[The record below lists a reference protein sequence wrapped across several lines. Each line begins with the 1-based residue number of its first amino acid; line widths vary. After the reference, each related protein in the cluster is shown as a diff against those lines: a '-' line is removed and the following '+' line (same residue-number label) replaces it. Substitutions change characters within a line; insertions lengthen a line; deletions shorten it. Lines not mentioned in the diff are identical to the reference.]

1 MPPSWRRENPV
12 FLVAAP
18 SGKEIEMANRD
29 DIVRYLENLKAERDA
44 VALYEQIAAAEP
56 NPDLAAVYRKMADT
70 ERRHA
75 AAWEGK
81 LREAGAPVPDYRPG
95 WRTRILSWL
104 ARRFGPAF
112 VLPTMVELESSASSG
127 YSSQPDAE
135 AAGMQVEERSHARVF
150 RTLAKTTHGL
160 EGGAVAR
167 FEGRHRA
174 AGGNALRAGVLGAND
189 GLVSVFCLVMGV
201 AGAGVGS
208 REILL
213 TGFAGLL
220 AGALSMALG
229 EWLSVQSSRELYQY
243 QLEIEKRE
251 LEQIPE
257 EEKAELTLIYQAKGI
272 APDAARRLADRLLS
286 DEATALDTLAREEL
300 SIDPRELGGSA
311 WEAALTS
318 FFLFT
323 AGAIVPVLPYVFLTG
338 MAGIIVS
345 AAASALGLFAIGA
358 AITLMTGRNPIL
370 SGLRQVGFGLAAAAI
385 TFGIGKLI
393 GVNVGG

>member
-1 MPPSWRRENPV
+1 
-12 FLVAAP
+12 
-18 SGKEIEMANRD
+18 MATQD
-29 DIVRYLENLKAERDA
+29 DIARYRENLKTEHDA
-44 VALYEQIAAAEP
+44 VTLYEQIAGAEP

-75 AAWEGK
+75 DTWEGK
-81 LREAGAPVPDYRPG
+81 LRDAGVTLPEYRPG
-95 WRTRILSWL
+95 WRTRILGRL

-112 VLPTMVELESSASSG
+112 VLPTMVEVENAIGSDYTG
-127 YSSQPDAE
+127 QPDPE
-135 AAGMQVEERSHARVF
+135 AAGMQADERSHARVF
-150 RTLAKTTHGL
+150 RTLAKTTRGL

-167 FEGRHRA
+167 LEERHRA

-229 EWLSVQSSRELYQY
+229 EWLSVQSSRELYQH
-243 QLEIEKRE
+243 QLAIEKRE
-251 LEQIPE
+251 LSEIPE
-257 EEKAELTLIYQAKGI
+257 EEKAELALIYQSKGVE
-272 APDAARRLADRLLS
+272 PETARRLADRLLS
-286 DEATALDTLAREEL
+286 DESTALDTLAREEL
-300 SIDPRELGGSA
+300 SIDPKELGGSA

-318 FFLFT
+318 FFLF
-323 AGAIVPVLPYVFLTG
+323 AVGAIIPVVPYLFLTG
-338 MAGIIVS
+338 PAGIIVS
-345 AAASALGLFAIGA
+345 ASLSAIGLFAIGA
-358 AITLMTGRNPIL
+358 AITLMTGRNPLL
-370 SGLRQVGFGLAAAAI
+370 SGLRQMLFGLAAAAI
-385 TFGIGKLI
+385 TFGIGRLI